1 MEFKLVAPIASA
13 AAAAPLGLLQ
23 AEKASASARLATM
36 AVMVRM
42 WTPFRRDAKPAP
54 NMNWGTA
61 ILQLLWR
68 LKRQCFFN
76 DILSFMILDEKIPTR
91 SG

>member
-1 MEFKLVAPIASA
+1 
-13 AAAAPLGLLQ
+13 
-23 AEKASASARLATM
+23 
-36 AVMVRM
+36 
-42 WTPFRRDAKPAP
+42 
-54 NMNWGTA
+54 MNWGTA